1 MCDSMKGGAECVE
14 TANSFASMTQMFGKS
29 FHANGLREACDCV
42 STAEAPARF
51 KEYVSFMYTE
61 YNKQGLDAVPAVGAC
76 KVIEGDVKGDDKSDV
91 KGDDKGDVKGDD
103 KECTNDEKV
112 EALLAKYKGKEGKL
126 FWKLVNTYKH
136 INWVRDGPEA
146 LATEECE
153 VAERDGKRFGE

>member
-76 KVIEGDVKGDDKSDV
+76 KVIEGDVKGDDK
-91 KGDDKGDVKGDD
+91 GDVKGDD

>member
-76 KVIEGDVKGDDKSDV
+76 KVIEGDDK
-91 KGDDKGDVKGDD
+91 DD